1 MKEYNIFALLI
12 VATLLAGCSTP
23 QPEPVPQAV
32 QQINLLMETANSV
45 SIAGNWTASENT
57 WGEIAKK
64 SALLDRRDLQ
74 AIALHNQ
81 AYAAYKQNHFDVSL
95 QLATEAAEINKQ
107 GEQWWKNQILLLQI
121 EKRLSP
127 EDRIARLS
135 FLDQIEKRDDL
146 IHVFPNIYVLLQNE
160 KGIDLLKEQEIEQAK
175 IVFDTALLNAKES
188 TLVLA
193 IKSNLA
199 LCAEEEHDY
208 EKAFELWN
216 EILSQA
222 KDITNPEMI
231 AISLHGAGRCCWK
244 LGRTSDAVILLR
256 RAASNYKWQ
265 NMDDE
270 YLKTL
275 NSLKACFSELK
286 NESAVKEIDKEI
298 EQLAE
303 NKR

>member
-1 MKEYNIFALLI
+1 MKEYNIFVLLI
-12 VATLLAGCSTP
+12 VAALLAGCSTP

-32 QQINLLMETANSV
+32 QQINQLMETANSA

-127 EDRIARLS
+127 EDRTARLS

-175 IVFDTALLNAKES
+175 TVFETALLSAKES

-222 KDITNPEMI
+222 KNITNPEMI

>member
-1 MKEYNIFALLI
+1 MKECNIFALLI
-12 VATLLAGCSTP
+12 VAALLAGCSTP

-32 QQINLLMETANSV
+32 PQINQLMETANSV

-127 EDRIARLS
+127 EDRTARLS

-175 IVFDTALLNAKES
+175 TVFETALLSAKES

-222 KDITNPEMI
+222 KNITNPEMI

-275 NSLKACFSELK
+275 NSFLHT
-286 NESAVKEIDKEI
+286 V
-298 EQLAE
+298 
-303 NKR
+303 

>member
-1 MKEYNIFALLI
+1 MKDYNIFALLI
-12 VATLLAGCSTP
+12 VAALLAGCSTP

-32 QQINLLMETANSV
+32 QQINQLMETANSA

-127 EDRIARLS
+127 EDRTARLS

>member
-1 MKEYNIFALLI
+1 
-12 VATLLAGCSTP
+12 
-23 QPEPVPQAV
+23 
-32 QQINLLMETANSV
+32 METANSV

-127 EDRIARLS
+127 EDRTARLS

-175 IVFDTALLNAKES
+175 IVFETALLSAKES

-286 NESAVKEIDKEI
+286 NESAVKEIDKEL

-303 NKR
+303 SKR

>member
-1 MKEYNIFALLI
+1 MKEYNIFAVLI
-12 VATLLAGCSTP
+12 VVVLLVGCSTP
-23 QPEPVPQAV
+23 QPEPIPQAV
-32 QQINLLMETANSV
+32 QQINQLMETANSV

-81 AYAAYKQNHFDVSL
+81 AYAAYKQNHFDSAL

-121 EKRLSP
+121 EKRLSS
-127 EDRIARLS
+127 EDRTARLS
-135 FLDQIEKRDDL
+135 FLDQIEKRDDF

-160 KGIDLLKEQEIEQAK
+160 KGIDLLKEQKIEQAK
-175 IVFDTALLNAKES
+175 AVFDTVLLNAKES

-199 LCAEEEHDY
+199 LCAEEENDY
-208 EKAFELWN
+208 EKASELWN

-222 KDITNPEMI
+222 KDITSPEMI
-231 AISLHGAGRCCWK
+231 AISLHGEGRCCWK

-265 NMDDE
+265 NMEDE

-303 NKR
+303 SKR

>member
-1 MKEYNIFALLI
+1 M
-12 VATLLAGCSTP
+12 
-23 QPEPVPQAV
+23 
-32 QQINLLMETANSV
+32 
-45 SIAGNWTASENT
+45 
-57 WGEIAKK
+57 
-64 SALLDRRDLQ
+64 
-74 AIALHNQ
+74 
-81 AYAAYKQNHFDVSL
+81 
-95 QLATEAAEINKQ
+95 
-107 GEQWWKNQILLLQI
+107 
-121 EKRLSP
+121 
-127 EDRIARLS
+127 
-135 FLDQIEKRDDL
+135 

-160 KGIDLLKEQEIEQAK
+160 KGIDLLKDQKIEQAK
-175 IVFDTALLNAKES
+175 AVFETGLLHAKES

-199 LCAEEEHDY
+199 LCAEEENEY

-231 AISLHGAGRCCWK
+231 AISLHGGGRCCWK

-286 NESAVKEIDKEI
+286 NESAVKEIDNEI
-298 EQLAE
+298 EQLVE
-303 NKR
+303 SKR

>member
-1 MKEYNIFALLI
+1 MKDYNIFALLI
-12 VATLLAGCSTP
+12 VAALLAGCSTP

-32 QQINLLMETANSV
+32 QQINQLMETANSV

-160 KGIDLLKEQEIEQAK
+160 KGIDLLKEREIEQAK
-175 IVFDTALLNAKES
+175 IVFNTALLNAKES
-188 TLVLA
+188 TLV
-193 IKSNLA
+193 
-199 LCAEEEHDY
+199 
-208 EKAFELWN
+208 
-216 EILSQA
+216 
-222 KDITNPEMI
+222 
-231 AISLHGAGRCCWK
+231 
-244 LGRTSDAVILLR
+244 
-256 RAASNYKWQ
+256 
-265 NMDDE
+265 
-270 YLKTL
+270 
-275 NSLKACFSELK
+275 
-286 NESAVKEIDKEI
+286 
-298 EQLAE
+298 
-303 NKR
+303 

>member
-1 MKEYNIFALLI
+1 MKEYNIFAVLI
-12 VATLLAGCSTP
+12 VVVLLVGCSTP
-23 QPEPVPQAV
+23 QPEPIPQAV
-32 QQINLLMETANSV
+32 QQINQLMETANSV
-45 SIAGNWTASENT
+45 SMAGNWTASENT

-81 AYAAYKQNHFDVSL
+81 AYAAYKQNHFDSAL
-95 QLATEAAEINKQ
+95 QLAKEAAEINKQ

-121 EKRLSP
+121 EKRLSS
-127 EDRIARLS
+127 EDRTARLS

-160 KGIDLLKEQEIEQAK
+160 KGIDLLKDQKIEQAK
-175 IVFDTALLNAKES
+175 AVFETGLLNAKES

-199 LCAEEEHDY
+199 LCAEEGNDY

-231 AISLHGAGRCCWK
+231 AISLHGGGRCCWK
-244 LGRTSDAVILLR
+244 LGRTLDAVILLR

-303 NKR
+303 SKR

>member
-1 MKEYNIFALLI
+1 MKDYNIFALLI
-12 VATLLAGCSTP
+12 VAALLAGCSTP

-32 QQINLLMETANSV
+32 QQIKLLMETANSV

-175 IVFDTALLNAKES
+175 IVFGTALLNAKES

>member
-1 MKEYNIFALLI
+1 MKEYYISVALI
-12 VATLLAGCSTP
+12 TATLLAGCSTP

-32 QQINLLMETANSV
+32 QQINQLMETANSV
-45 SIAGNWTASENT
+45 SMAGNWSAAENT
-57 WGEIAKK
+57 WEEIARK
-64 SALLDRRDLQ
+64 SALLDRRDIQ

-81 AYAAYKQNHFDVSL
+81 AYAAYKQNHFDAAL
-95 QLATEAAEINKQ
+95 RLATEAVEINEQ

-127 EDRIARLS
+127 EDRTARLS

-175 IVFDTALLNAKES
+175 AVFESALLYAKGS
-188 TLVLA
+188 TMILA

-199 LCAEEEHDY
+199 LCAEEENDY
-208 EKAFELWN
+208 EKALELWN

-222 KDITNPEMI
+222 KNITSSEII
-231 AISLHGAGRCCWK
+231 ATSLHGAGRCCWK
-244 LGRTSDAVILLR
+244 LGRTSDAAMLLR
-256 RAASNYKWQ
+256 RAANNYKWQ

-275 NSLKACFSELK
+275 NSLKVCFSELK

-303 NKR
+303 SLR

>member
-1 MKEYNIFALLI
+1 MKECNIFALLI
-12 VATLLAGCSTP
+12 VAALLAGCSTP

-32 QQINLLMETANSV
+32 QQINQLMETANSV

-160 KGIDLLKEQEIEQAK
+160 KGIDLLKEREIEQAK
-175 IVFDTALLNAKES
+175 IVFNTALLNAKES

-286 NESAVKEIDKEI
+286 NESAVKEIDKEL

-303 NKR
+303 SKR

>member
-1 MKEYNIFALLI
+1 MKEYNIFAVLI
-12 VATLLAGCSTP
+12 VVVLLVGCSTP
-23 QPEPVPQAV
+23 QPEPIPQAV
-32 QQINLLMETANSV
+32 QQINQLMETANSV
-45 SIAGNWTASENT
+45 SMAGNWTASENT

-81 AYAAYKQNHFDVSL
+81 AYAAYKQNHFDSAL

-121 EKRLSP
+121 EKRLSS
-127 EDRIARLS
+127 EDRTARLS

-146 IHVFPNIYVLLQNE
+146 IHVSPNIYVLLQNE
-160 KGIDLLKEQEIEQAK
+160 KGIDLLKEQKIEQAK
-175 IVFDTALLNAKES
+175 AVFDTVLLNAKES

-199 LCAEEEHDY
+199 LCAEEENDY

-222 KDITNPEMI
+222 RDITNPEMI

-286 NESAVKEIDKEI
+286 NVSAVKEIDKEI

-303 NKR
+303 SKR

>member
-1 MKEYNIFALLI
+1 MKDYNIFALLI
-12 VATLLAGCSTP
+12 VAALLVGCSTS

-32 QQINLLMETANSV
+32 QQINQLMETANSA

-127 EDRIARLS
+127 EDRTARLS

>member
-1 MKEYNIFALLI
+1 MKEYNIFVLLI
-12 VATLLAGCSTP
+12 VAALLAGCSTP

-32 QQINLLMETANSV
+32 QQINQLMETANSA

-127 EDRIARLS
+127 EDRTARLS

-146 IHVFPNIYVLLQNE
+146 IHVFPHIYVLLQNE

-175 IVFDTALLNAKES
+175 AVFDTALLNAKES

-244 LGRTSDAVILLR
+244 QGRTSDAVILLR

-286 NESAVKEIDKEI
+286 NESAVKEIDKEL

-303 NKR
+303 SKR